1 MDEVLLDNMEQ
12 DLNVW
17 EHTEDAA
24 DEVSD
29 ISLQVHG
36 DMTASDTRRS
46 NYQTSCFGGKVSSN
60 ASNQ

>member
-12 DLNVW
+12 DVSVW
-17 EHTEDAA
+17 DHTEDAA

-29 ISLQVHG
+29 IGLQVHVG
-36 DMTASDTRRS
+36 TTANDTRRS
-46 NYQTSCFGGKVSSN
+46 NYQTSCFGGEVSSN